1 MDNTND
7 LGYERLPEAELRT
20 QEGMEKSLIHFAD
33 MLVNYRPGCMTSTY
47 PAHFVRA
54 NFAESTM
61 VYRFDTEPGM
71 ANPMGFLH
79 GGMAASFIDTTMG
92 SLSFYMAGEKFTPTI
107 TMKLDY
113 VRTGV
118 IGQPVYVGCRCTRC
132 GRTLCLSDVP
142 APALPQLDGFVI
154 DDAEYVLKG
163 LCPQCS
169 GQAGR

>member
-1 MDNTND
+1 MDSTNE
-7 LGYERLPEAELRT
+7 LGYERLPVEELRT

-71 ANPMGFLH
+71 ANPMGNLH

-132 GRTLCLSDVP
+132 GRTMCYITCKAWQEDENYP
-142 APALPQLDGFVI
+142 FITA
-154 DDAEYVLKG
+154 DAVYYTG
-163 LCPQCS
+163 
-169 GQAGR
+169 GN